1 MPIVAPR
8 RMMNNVVSNT
18 PELSGGGGGPQSV
31 SSRMLVVLVDEA
43 NAGGTPCED
52 QERRPLAG
60 TMKPS
65 SGTVSDDDIGSPCV
79 GEGGGGVVP
88 FCCCREAPSG

>member
-8 RMMNNVVSNT
+8 RMMNNDVSNT
-18 PELSGGGGGPQSV
+18 SELAGGGGGTQPV
-31 SSRMLVVLVDEA
+31 PSRISVVLVDEA
-43 NAGGTPCED
+43 NDGGTAERECPCEY

-65 SGTVSDDDIGSPCV
+65 SGTVSDDGIRLP
-79 GEGGGGVVP
+79 
-88 FCCCREAPSG
+88 